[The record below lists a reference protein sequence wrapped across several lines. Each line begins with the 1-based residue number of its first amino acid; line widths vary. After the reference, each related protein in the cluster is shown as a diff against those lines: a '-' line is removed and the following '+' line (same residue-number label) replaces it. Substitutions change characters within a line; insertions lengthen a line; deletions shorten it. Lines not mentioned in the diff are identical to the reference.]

1 MLRIGLLPAG
11 DGASP
16 LPGMPLWLS
25 RLLRTRG
32 VETEEAARRFLN
44 PAWDQLLPPA
54 QLQDME
60 KAAMLLSHAKEAGK
74 KVVIYGDYDVDGVC
88 ASAILYEALGQMGFE
103 REVYIPDRH
112 QEGYGLN

>member
-11 DGASP
+11 EGASP

-25 RLLRTRG
+25 RLLRARG

-60 KAAMLLSHAKEAGK
+60 KEFLRKTREGGTYLGKGKEQ
-74 KVVIYGDYDVDGVC
+74 
-88 ASAILYEALGQMGFE
+88 AIG
-103 REVYIPDRH
+103 
-112 QEGYGLN
+112 